1 MAKSWMMV
9 ENYVRIDQ
17 SQAHLCGWLLVR
29 STKSRDTWRKTRVC
43 SWNSM
48 PRLLRKNG
56 TEMLLKGKSDL
67 KSFLLRQWVTLKFYS
82 ARNSFFRIV
91 QLLHNIELLKH
102 LVVKKLIS
110 AVFVQVVIMD
120 FRQIM
125 GTKENLEKWA
135 DEQYKNSSQSYE
147 KIVRKPRT
155 CLAKAEREEIARF
168 ITKHK

>member
-1 MAKSWMMV
+1 M
-9 ENYVRIDQ
+9 
-17 SQAHLCGWLLVR
+17 
-29 STKSRDTWRKTRVC
+29 T
-43 SWNSM
+43 
-48 PRLLRKNG
+48 
-56 TEMLLKGKSDL
+56 
-67 KSFLLRQWVTLKFYS
+67 FKFYS

-91 QLLHNIELLKH
+91 QLLHNIELLKL